1 MPFVKG
7 QSGNPGGR
15 KKKAI
20 TDLSREARKY
30 ASLALSTLVE
40 ITRKGV
46 ERNRLTAA
54 SALLDRGYGKPIAT
68 IDLMTMNKKLS
79 ELTPAELESFEARL
93 LSAAADDVE
102 AQGELQLH

>member
-1 MPFVKG
+1 MPFQKG

-15 KKKAI
+15 KKKQI
-20 TDLSREARKY
+20 TDLSRHARQY
-30 ASLALSTLVE
+30 ASLAVSTLVE
-40 ITRKGV
+40 ICRKGV

-68 IDLMTMNKKLS
+68 IDLMTMNKKLT

-93 LSAAADDVE
+93 ISAAADDVE
-102 AQGELQLH
+102 VQGELSLH

>member
-15 KKKAI
+15 RKKHI

-40 ITRKGV
+40 ITRKGQ

-54 SALLDRGYGKPIAT
+54 STLLDRGYGKAVAVL
-68 IDLMTMNKKLS
+68 DLMMMNKKLN
-79 ELTPAELESFEARL
+79 ELSADELAAFEARL
-93 LSAAADDVE
+93 VSAAADDVE
-102 AQGELQLH
+102 AQGELSLH